1 MRIIYRDKKLYIS
14 LTKDEINN
22 INKNVGSPTEIHI
35 GNLRVL
41 HEDVNKAVFE
51 NWKDLINAEYQ

>member
-1 MRIIYRDKKLYIS
+1 MRIIYQGKKLYIS

-35 GNLRVL
+35 GNLKVL

>member
-1 MRIIYRDKKLYIS
+1 MRIIYQGKKLYIS

-22 INKNVGSPTEIHI
+22 INKNVGSPTQIHI
-35 GNLRVL
+35 GNLKVL